1 MKKDVAEYVAKCLTC
16 QKAKAEHQ
24 RPAGE
29 LKPLE
34 IPKWKWESI
43 SMDFVSS
50 LPKMSRGHNAVWVIV
65 D

>member
-1 MKKDVAEYVAKCLTC
+1 MCGGVVVVCGDCG
-16 QKAKAEHQ
+16 
-24 RPAGE
+24 RE

-34 IPKWKWESI
+34 IPEWKWESI

-50 LPKMSRGHNAVWVIV
+50 LPKTSRGHDVVWVIV